1 MTTMQRRF
9 SPAFSRLHLAAAAM
23 ALLTAGS
30 AHAMNFAE
38 AVAAARNNDPVYRGS
53 GHELESTRQGV
64 PIARA
69 SLLPQVGL
77 SASTAEVHGTR
88 SFYNSLQQ
96 EAKVRV
102 EYTSPYA
109 SLQLR
114 LPLFNAEAWARL
126 DQAHAIADQAEQLY
140 RARGLDLVDRVGTA
154 YLQVLLSSEALTL
167 AEQERTA
174 AEGQLKRAGE
184 RFKRGEGTRSEEA
197 LAQSHFDVT
206 RVKVFESQNQL
217 DIAKRAL
224 QRLTGR
230 PTAELNRI
238 APDFVPEEAAV
249 GGLVEWLETAVRNS
263 PMIQAKQ
270 QARLA
275 AQMNVKR
282 QSAGHLPRV
291 DLVASI
297 ARSENE
303 SLSNLGQTSVLKSLG
318 VQVNVPLYAGGG
330 VVAGVRQAVAEQ
342 SRAEEEIRNEREN
355 VEAEVQRNY
364 LLVSNGAARVLAYRR
379 AAESS
384 QVAYTGAIRSQEAGL
399 GTTADVLDAQVRL
412 FIARRDLAVA
422 RYDYL
427 AGRLRLKA
435 HAGVPL
441 DEVTRDIDQLLP
453 VPVTTA
459 SKQP

>member
-1 MTTMQRRF
+1 MTTMRRRF
-9 SPAFSRLHLAAAAM
+9 PWFPRLHLAAAAA
-23 ALLTAGS
+23 ALLMAGS
-30 AHAMNFAE
+30 AQAMNFAE
-38 AVAAARNNDPVYRGS
+38 AVAAARSNDPAYRGA

-77 SASTAEVHGTR
+77 SASTSQVSGTR
-88 SFYNSLQQ
+88 SFFNNLQQ
-96 EAKVRV
+96 EAKVGV
-102 EYTSPYA
+102 EYKSPYA
-109 SLQLR
+109 ALQFR
-114 LPLFNAEAWARL
+114 LPLLNAEAWARL
-126 DQAHAIADQAEQLY
+126 DQAQATADQAEQLF

-154 YLQVLLSSEALTL
+154 YLQVLLSAEALTL
-167 AEQERTA
+167 AEQERAA

-197 LAQSHFDVT
+197 LAQSSFDVA
-206 RVKVFESQNQL
+206 RVKVFEAQNQL

-224 QRLTGR
+224 QRFTGR
-230 PTAELNRI
+230 PTSQLNQI
-238 APDFVPEEAAV
+238 AQDFVPEEAAV
-249 GGLVEWLETAVRNS
+249 GGLFEWLDTAVRNS

-270 QARLA
+270 QALLA
-275 AQMNVKR
+275 TQMNVKR
-282 QSAGHLPRV
+282 VSAGHLPRV

-342 SRAEEEIRNEREN
+342 SRAEEDIRNEREN

-384 QVAYTGAIRSQEAGL
+384 QVAYTGAIRAQEAGV
-399 GTTADVLDAQVRL
+399 GTTADVLDAQFRL
-412 FIARRDLAVA
+412 FQARRDLAVA

>member
-1 MTTMQRRF
+1 MTTMRRRF
-9 SPAFSRLHLAAAAM
+9 PWFPRLHLAAAAA
-23 ALLTAGS
+23 ALLMAGS
-30 AHAMNFAE
+30 AQAMNFAE
-38 AVAAARNNDPVYRGS
+38 AVAAARSNDPAYRGA

-77 SASTAEVHGTR
+77 SASTSQVSGTR
-88 SFYNSLQQ
+88 SFFNNLQQ
-96 EAKVRV
+96 EAKVGV
-102 EYTSPYA
+102 EYKSPYA
-109 SLQLR
+109 ALQFR

-126 DQAHAIADQAEQLY
+126 DQAQATADQAEQLF

-154 YLQVLLSSEALTL
+154 YLQVLLSAEALTL
-167 AEQERTA
+167 AEQERAA

-197 LAQSHFDVT
+197 LAQSSFDVA
-206 RVKVFESQNQL
+206 RVKVFEAQNQL

-224 QRLTGR
+224 QRFTGR
-230 PTAELNRI
+230 PTSQLNQI
-238 APDFVPEEAAV
+238 AQDFVPEEAAV
-249 GGLVEWLETAVRNS
+249 GGLFEWLDTAVRNS

-270 QARLA
+270 QALLA
-275 AQMNVKR
+275 TQMNVKR
-282 QSAGHLPRV
+282 VSAGHLPRV

-342 SRAEEEIRNEREN
+342 SRAEEDIRNEREN

-384 QVAYTGAIRSQEAGL
+384 QVAYTGAIRAQEAGV
-399 GTTADVLDAQVRL
+399 GTTADVLDAQFRL
-412 FIARRDLAVA
+412 FQARRDLAVA